1 MELFSQGFTDLDMDH
16 MTVDVTI
23 VLKSGLCVF
32 GFSYLKLIF
41 GEKYNYMNQKK
52 NQGRCISVFSL

>member
-1 MELFSQGFTDLDMDH
+1 MFLTDLDMDH